1 MGWREEV
8 LLDQQFFG
16 PPTGHSE
23 VQRKV
28 VGYIVGAVGG
38 VMTTLNCIY
47 YLKKELEQHAP
58 DVAVKLGLSKATDE
72 GAKDAGPNTGT
83 VSGSD
88 SGSLPF

>member
-16 PPTGHSE
+16 PPTGQSE
-23 VQRKV
+23 VQRKIV
-28 VGYIVGAVGG
+28 SYVVGAVGG

-47 YLKKELEQHAP
+47 YLRQELEQHAP
-58 DVAVKLGLSKATDE
+58 DVAKKLGLSKATDK

-83 VSGSD
+83 ISGDD
-88 SGSLPF
+88 SGGPAF